1 MEKKIIPTCVAD
13 NKLNALIKEVEL
25 GNKNNKFKIENF
37 NRNDFFQST
46 TSFVIVD
53 EDIFFEVIEKEL
65 PFKQIILIRKSV
77 KNIKIPQVGQEIISL
92 NIPFRFGDL
101 YQIISN
107 RLDLIVSQNKRE
119 IKFNS
124 FTYDPRTQS
133 LYNKNFS
140 IRFTEKE
147 SKIFEYFLQKPNQYL
162 SKNVL
167 LKEIWHYSENIDTH
181 TLETHIYSLR
191 KKISKNLTLKELIN
205 FEEKK
210 GYLLNKFLL

>member
-1 MEKKIIPTCVAD
+1 M
-13 NKLNALIKEVEL
+13 
-25 GNKNNKFKIENF
+25 
-37 NRNDFFQST
+37 
-46 TSFVIVD
+46 
-53 EDIFFEVIEKEL
+53 
-65 PFKQIILIRKSV
+65 
-77 KNIKIPQVGQEIISL
+77 

-147 SKIFEYFLQKPNQYL
+147 SKIL
-162 SKNVL
+162 SIFFKTKSIPFKERS

-191 KKISKNLTLKELIN
+191 KKFLKI
-205 FEEKK
+205 
-210 GYLLNKFLL
+210 LL

>member
-65 PFKQIILIRKSV
+65 PFKQIILIRKSG

-107 RLDLIVSQNKRE
+107 RLDLIVSQNERE